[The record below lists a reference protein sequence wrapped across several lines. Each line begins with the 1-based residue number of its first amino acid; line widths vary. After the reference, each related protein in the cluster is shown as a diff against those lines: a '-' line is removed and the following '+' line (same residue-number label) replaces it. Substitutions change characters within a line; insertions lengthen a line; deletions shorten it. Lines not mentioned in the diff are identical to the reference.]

1 MFCPKCNAEL
11 KPGSRFCHV
20 CGADSQAQQTPP
32 PGYNQPMGGMP
43 GQKQMLPNAT
53 VVLVMG
59 ICSIV
64 FSCFFIGIILGIV
77 GLVMSGKPRKMYKE
91 NPSIWDG
98 YGSLNAGYIMSIIG
112 TILGALYTIYW
123 LIWVAILGSATM
135 TLWNMG
141 H

>member
-20 CGADSQAQQTPP
+20 CGADSQAAQTPP
-32 PGYNQPMGGMP
+32 PAYNQPAGNMP

-64 FSCFFIGIILGIV
+64 FGCWIIGLVLGII
-77 GLVMSGKPRKMYKE
+77 GLTMSSKPRKMYKE

-98 YGSLNAGYIMSIIG
+98 YGQLNAGYIMSIIG
-112 TILGALYTIYW
+112 IILGGLAIIYYIFVGAVW
-123 LIWVAILGSATM
+123 LSLLGIYM
-135 TLWNMG
+135 
-141 H
+141 